1 MSKERVI
8 QILKDLKRFRSI
20 NDSDIDF
27 FYDSLIN
34 RVTNMPH
41 EAPEVVE
48 LKKQLEEAE
57 TVIGKIGME
66 AFNYR
71 TNKLRKAGIIQ

>member
-8 QILKDLKRFRSI
+8 QILKDMKRFRTI

-27 FYDSLIN
+27 LYDSLIN

-57 TVIGKIGME
+57 LVIGQMAIE
-66 AFNYR
+66 ALNYN
-71 TNKLRKAGIIQ
+71 TNKIRKAGIIK